1 MKDKKR
7 KQTKGVRYIA
17 KVLNKYQKKKYSTYN
32 SALPD
37 ARKILSEIKSKT
49 GADGRVNIKNI
60 WQYSRS
66 RRDKK
71 EDKIPYVHSD
81 LLTADWYFNL
91 KLYPSLIDAS
101 SNKVFFTSTLSP
113 KNSPI
118 IQGGTKVD
126 YDQYFAAFVTYI
138 NKIIANTD
146 RSRYE
151 AEFNVICTP
160 PKQNPNKGN
169 RWESTI
175 QCIDE
180 YGDQTNYGFDP
191 NNPEADPDDKEWTP
205 TEPAKEEPKKPTEP
219 TIPSEPETPKSDAD
233 KIRLAELRNEA
244 LKMLQDDFKAG
255 IYTKEEY
262 KIERAKIMEKY
273 NRGGIL

>member
-1 MKDKKR
+1 KK
-7 KQTKGVRYIA
+7 KPTKGVKYIA
-17 KVLNKYQKKKYSTYN
+17 SVLKKYQEKKYPTYN

-37 ARKILSEIKSKT
+37 ARKILSEIKSKS

-60 WQYSRS
+60 WQYSRK
-66 RRDKK
+66 RREKK
-71 EDKIPYVHSD
+71 EDKTPYVHSD

-91 KLYPSLIDAS
+91 KLYPNLIDAS
-101 SNKVFFTSTLSP
+101 SNKVFFISSISP
-113 KNSPI
+113 ANLPP
-118 IQGGTKVD
+118 IQGGTQSD
-126 YDQYFAAFVTYI
+126 YWQYFSPFVNYI
-138 NKIIANTD
+138 NKIVANTD
-146 RSRYE
+146 RGRYD

-160 PKQNPNKGN
+160 PVQNPNNGN
-169 RWESTI
+169 RWECYI

-191 NNPEADPDDKEWTP
+191 NNPDAEPDDKEWTP
-205 TEPAKEEPKKPTEP
+205 KEPAKEEPAKPTEP
-219 TIPSEPETPKSDAD
+219 SKPIEPEPPKSDAD

-262 KIERAKIMEKY
+262 K
-273 NRGGIL
+273 